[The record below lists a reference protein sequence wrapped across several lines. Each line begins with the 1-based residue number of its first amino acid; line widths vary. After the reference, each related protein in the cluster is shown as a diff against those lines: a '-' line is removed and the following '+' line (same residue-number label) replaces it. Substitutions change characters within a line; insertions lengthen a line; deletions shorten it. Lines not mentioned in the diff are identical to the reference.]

1 MAARLAALSAHAV
14 LGRYVL
20 VASDLTDMTADI
32 VINYVAHNELPIADV
47 AGLIT
52 QVHGALAGLGAE
64 PEAVAEPVHAAATT
78 IRKSLADPAKIIS
91 MIDGKPYSTLT
102 RHLSTHGLTPQAYR
116 ERYKLPVDYPM
127 TAPEYSAR
135 RKELALAAG
144 LGRKPAPPKVPEVKA
159 GRRKLGI
166 ATKAEAA
173 PKRMRAARAK

>member
-1 MAARLAALSAHAV
+1 MLAFSAHAV
-14 LGRYVL
+14 QRGYVL

-32 VINYVAHNELPIADV
+32 VVNYVAHNELPIADV

-52 QVHGALAGLGAE
+52 QVHSALAGLGVEAE
-64 PEAVAEPVHAAATT
+64 PVVEPVHAPATT
-78 IRKSLADPAKIIS
+78 VRKSLADPAKIIS

-116 ERYKLPVDYPM
+116 ERYKLPADYPM

-144 LGRKPAPPKVPEVKA
+144 LGRKPAAPKVPEVKA
-159 GRRKLGI
+159 ARRKLGI

-173 PKRMRAARAK
+173 PKRTRTARAK